1 MKEVKDAKKAPVRS
15 ANTNSSA
22 SAGMDTSTTANK
34 GLARRRDMVVY
45 AQRRK
50 HLHHPDLER
59 AKCMEDVYHILARR
73 TLMASKGLGNALKNA
88 PTKQSNRRYM
98 VGVVGSPGSG
108 KSTLARQTSKIV
120 NAIQQDEVAVVLPMD
135 GYHYT
140 RAQLDAFDDPGAAH
154 ARRGAH
160 WTFDAEA
167 FVSKVGEV
175 AGDASSTKSAPTFD
189 HGQGDPVENGVT
201 IERHHS
207 IVFVEGLYLLLKV
220 APWSQLREVFD
231 ETWYIDCDVDEAM
244 RRVYNRMTRNG
255 RAPRDARLR
264 IETNDRP
271 NAMQI
276 LEDAMDDADLVLPSL
291 NFRKPYWR

>member
-1 MKEVKDAKKAPVRS
+1 
-15 ANTNSSA
+15 
-22 SAGMDTSTTANK
+22 
-34 GLARRRDMVVY
+34 MVVY

-73 TLMASKGLGNALKNA
+73 TLMAAKGLSTSPSSSSSSSSSSSKNA
-88 PTKQSNRRYM
+88 RYM
-98 VGVVGSPGSG
+98 IGVVGSPGSG

-120 NAIQQDEVAVVLPMD
+120 NAIQQEEVAVVLPMD

-140 RAQLDAFDDPGAAH
+140 KAQLDAFDDPEAAH

-160 WTFDAEA
+160 WTFDAEG
-167 FVSKVGEV
+167 FVGKVREV
-175 AGDASSTKSAPTFD
+175 ASDSSSVKSAPTFD
-189 HGQGDPVENGVT
+189 HGQGDPVADGVR

-207 IVFVEGLYLLLKV
+207 IVFVEGLYLLLKMD
-220 APWSQLREVFD
+220 PWADLRNVFD

-255 RAPRDARLR
+255 RGPREARSR

-271 NAMQI
+271 NAMTI
-276 LEDAMDDADLVLPSL
+276 LEAAMDDADLVLPSL
-291 NFRKPYWR
+291 HFRKPNWR